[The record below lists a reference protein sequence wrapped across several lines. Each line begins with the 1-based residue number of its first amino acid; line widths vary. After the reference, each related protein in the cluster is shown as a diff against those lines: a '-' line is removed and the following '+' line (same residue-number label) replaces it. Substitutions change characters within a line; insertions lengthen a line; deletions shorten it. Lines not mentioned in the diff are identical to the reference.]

1 MNVHHAREIGTT
13 EMVAFEGSWP
23 QGCHEAIKK
32 MVVTMNGSRKHVKVE
47 ELEIYNTE
55 TIFAR
60 VMVFMKFSVTYSHQS
75 QHSYSR
81 RMVK

>member
-1 MNVHHAREIGTT
+1 
-13 EMVAFEGSWP
+13 MVAFEGSWP

-60 VMVFMKFSVTYSHQS
+60 VMVLLSVGEITLDEIFYPLSPIPTLFQ
-75 QHSYSR
+75 
-81 RMVK
+81 KNGEK